1 MAGIGEAGRTRTELR
16 RVLLPLALAQ
26 FICSFANSNMNVMIN
41 DISEDL
47 DTTVQGV
54 QVAITLFL
62 LVMAALMIPGG
73 KLSDKLGRGRCFRV
87 GLCIY
92 GVGALLSAVAP
103 GLGILIL
110 GNSILEGVGTALLI
124 PPVYILTTL
133 IFTNMTSR
141 AKAFGV
147 ISALGGIGAAAG
159 PLLGG
164 LITSAISWRAAFGFQ
179 ALIILVIILLSLRIK
194 DPVAP
199 DPSRAF
205 DTGGAVLSA
214 AGLVLLVMGILATDN
229 NLWIAL
235 VLVVLG
241 GLVLL
246 WFFLAT
252 RAKERAGRE
261 PLVSLSL
268 FRNRT
273 SNLGMVTQNAQWLL
287 LSGVSFVVS
296 AYLQV
301 VRGFD
306 AIETG
311 IIFSATTL
319 GLMGASLAAER
330 LARRAPQR
338 ALIVA
343 GFLVTIA
350 GVALLLIMVRETS
363 TAWSFVPGLLLIG
376 IGLGT
381 MLTPSV
387 NVVQS
392 SFPDQQQG
400 EISGVS
406 RSVSNLG
413 SSLGTAIAGTI
424 MVAGIT
430 APPQRSY
437 ALALAVLAVIGV
449 AGLVAAFAMPRR
461 TAAVQ
466 TGTSPVAQPPT
477 R

>member
-1 MAGIGEAGRTRTELR
+1 MNAQTVGASTRAVR
-16 RVLLPLALAQ
+16 GVLVPLALAQ
-26 FICSFANSNMNVMIN
+26 FICSFAGSNMNVMIN
-41 DISEDL
+41 DISTDL

-73 KLSDKLGRGRCFRV
+73 KLTDRYGRKRCFLA
-87 GLCIY
+87 GLTIY
-92 GVGALLSAVAP
+92 GIGAVLSALAP
-103 GLGILIL
+103 GLGVLIL
-110 GNSILEGVGTALLI
+110 GNSIFEGVGTALLI
-124 PPVYILTTL
+124 PPVYVLTTML
-133 IFTNMTSR
+133 FTDIGSR

-164 LITSAISWRAAFGFQ
+164 LITSAISWRAAFAFQ
-179 ALIILVIILLSLRIK
+179 ALVIVAIIVLGRRIT
-194 DPVAP
+194 DPLPP
-199 DPSRAF
+199 DPDRPF

-214 AGLVLLVMGILATDN
+214 AGLVLLVLGILATDN
-229 NLWIAL
+229 SIWLAL
-235 VLVVLG
+235 ALVVLG
-241 GLVLL
+241 GLVLA

-311 IIFSATTL
+311 VIFSATTL

-338 ALIVA
+338 DLILA
-343 GFLVTIA
+343 GFLITIA

-376 IGLGT
+376 VGLGT

-430 APPQRSY
+430 ATPQRSY
-437 ALALAVLAVIGV
+437 GLALAVLAVIGV
-449 AGLVAAFAMPRR
+449 AGLAAALAMPRR
-461 TAAVQ
+461 AAAVQ
-466 TGTSPVAQPPT
+466 TGTSPAAQPPI